1 MRRAATIL
9 VVLTLAVAAC
19 GDDAAEEPSPPD
31 AGVTTTVATSGSPDA
46 PAGTSATAAP
56 QTTAAVAE
64 TTTTAAETT
73 TTTVAA
79 LSGPDAFIAAAVDFV
94 GTYEGTWNNTT
105 FGSSGSI
112 SINILEVNTI
122 AGFVLFDTDL
132 GGSVFG
138 GEDPD
143 PFVTEIFKDAGGLTV
158 GFGTFFAS
166 STFEIDET
174 GHFTL
179 IAGVAG
185 LGAPL
190 VIEGDVV
197 DGGFEGTYSI
207 EGLAEGTWTAA
218 PTG

>member
-19 GDDAAEEPSPPD
+19 GGDDADEPSAPD
-31 AGVTTTVATSGSPDA
+31 AGVTTTAGAPSSSEA

-56 QTTAAVAE
+56 QTTTAVAE
-64 TTTTAAETT
+64 TATTEAQTTTTA
-73 TTTVAA
+73 AA

-112 SINILEVNTI
+112 SINILEANTN
-122 AGFVLFDTDL
+122 AGFVLIETDL
-132 GGSVFG
+132 GGNVFG
-138 GEDPD
+138 GEDPE
-143 PFVTEIFKDAGGLTV
+143 PFVTEIFTDPGGLAV
-158 GFGTFFAS
+158 GFGSFFGSA
-166 STFEIDET
+166 TFEIDET

-179 IAGVAG
+179 TANVAG
-185 LGAPL
+185 LTSPL
-190 VIEGDVV
+190 VIVGEVFE
-197 DGGFEGTYSI
+197 DGLGGTYSI

-218 PTG
+218 FTG